1 MFWKL
6 STLLE
11 VINNKKFGGNMKCH
25 VFVNVGEAH
34 QCKLSKNNMHLI
46 FGIPEG
52 YEGYSLSVVSFIWSK
67 KGLYL
72 TSILYI
78 THLFQASFYLL
89 KLLKWQEWEQIHKI
103 FLHIKFSIKFSIG
116 SQTSK
121 SNILLCFIML
131 WYSVQVYFV
140 LLFNNHENFNF
151 RYIFRTH

>member
-1 MFWKL
+1 MLVKL
-6 STLLE
+6 
-11 VINNKKFGGNMKCH
+11 INVSLARIICIWFLAFLKDMK
-25 VFVNVGEAH
+25 AT
-34 QCKLSKNNMHLI
+34 
-46 FGIPEG
+46 
-52 YEGYSLSVVSFIWSK
+52 YSLSVVSFIWSK

-78 THLFQASFYLL
+78 THLFQASFCLL
-89 KLLKWQEWEQIHKI
+89 KLLKWQEWEQIHKT

-116 SQTSK
+116 SQTTK

-131 WYSVQVYFV
+131 WYSVQVYFI